1 VTGFDVD
8 AWLDDY
14 QPRTVEVRICTRYDL
29 LEQHTRLEQQ
39 LAGEQSQ
46 SRRKTLARKL
56 VKIETE
62 IEAVEK
68 VFTFQDIGGVWLDL
82 IGKHP
87 PTEAQLK
94 ADKNLDHDPESFPVA
109 AVAASAQIPELT
121 LDQVVRLRSK
131 LQFTQWQRLWG
142 AVLEANLG
150 LATAPKSLLAGVVL
164 RQNGG
169 SGTTPARKGSPAA
182 SSSDG

>member
-14 QPRTVEVRICTRYDL
+14 QPRTVEIRVCTRYDL
-29 LEQHTRLEQQ
+29 LDQHAKLEGQ
-39 LAGEQSQ
+39 LVGETTDA
-46 SRRKTLARKL
+46 RRKMLARKI
-56 VKIETE
+56 VKLETE

-68 VFTFQDIGGVWLDL
+68 VFTFEDIGGRWMDL

-94 ADKNLDHDPESFPVA
+94 ADRNLDHNPETFPVA
-109 AVAASAQIPELT
+109 AVATSSSHPKLT
-121 LDQVVRLRSK
+121 EDQVAKLRRK
-131 LQFTQWQRLWG
+131 LQHAQWQKVWS

-150 LATAPKSLLAGVVL
+150 MAEAPKSLLAGLAL
-164 RQNGG
+164 RRNGA
-169 SGTTPARKGSPAA
+169 SGTTPAPEASPAA
-182 SSSDG
+182 SS